1 MVVLERFPEAQRRH
15 YQSQGGDRSPCFAS
29 LGVVPMGV
37 WGLAPISR
45 EAIKKGGCGGLPPL
59 CRKAVLY
66 TSHTTGDQPA
76 GFTLLVLPGL
86 PRISGHFR
94 TNHGV
99 ARSWLT
105 LGTTHEWTKYS
116 WDTHGPPP
124 KRRGAGA
131 KKKVPY
137 VPRTFVE
144 VGRNQAIS
152 HKKWDLG
159 FVFRFERLK
168 MER

>member
-1 MVVLERFPEAQRRH
+1 MYVYSSSSV
-15 YQSQGGDRSPCFAS
+15 
-29 LGVVPMGV
+29 
-37 WGLAPISR
+37 
-45 EAIKKGGCGGLPPL
+45 
-59 CRKAVLY
+59 
-66 TSHTTGDQPA
+66 TTGLTRDSQD
-76 GFTLLVLPGL
+76 LRSLPNK
-86 PRISGHFR
+86 PWRSSF
-94 TNHGV
+94 V
-99 ARSWLT
+99 ADF
-105 LGTTHEWTKYS
+105 GTTHEWTKYS

-152 HKKWDLG
+152 HKKWYLG